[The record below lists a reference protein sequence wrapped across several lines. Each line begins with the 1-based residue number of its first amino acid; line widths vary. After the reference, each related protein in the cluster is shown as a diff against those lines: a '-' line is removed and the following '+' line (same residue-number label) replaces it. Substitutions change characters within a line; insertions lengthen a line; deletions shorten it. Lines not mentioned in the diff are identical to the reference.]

1 MTFQELTNQKQ
12 FHYTS
17 DLHLH
22 TVLEN
27 VIQTSCEFLWSNT
40 KYINKLFY
48 KNGSDLG
55 AKNIFENAA
64 VKTSRHRYLGV
75 NL

>member
-1 MTFQELTNQKQ
+1 MTFKELTDQKL
-12 FHYTS
+12 FRYTS
-17 DLHLH
+17 DLRLH

-55 AKNIFENAA
+55 VKNIFESAA
-64 VKTSRHRYLGV
+64 VKISRHRFLGV